1 MATIERL
8 ILDVKSKGRKLSEI
22 KVQAPTEKSQT
33 ITEVDDLLKACDSL
47 TTSPDP
53 QMYLADIDPAVL
65 NLRQATAAVNK
76 CFSDRNKPY
85 DQTSKTALKNALN
98 QFDERSIE
106 FLKAAGLVAVSER
119 LLGKNVR
126 ASIPFVAFGT
136 FIGAAV
142 FATIGAGLGDNGLA
156 CVTMSYWLGAAS
168 ILMGAVWFGDYL
180 IVQKPI
186 VAFSGTT
193 GSGSPLQYIVFGTM
207 AFLVLGFLITGLRS
221 NNLLEDLSSIPRARG
236 LITFLIAIGTISIA
250 LILAVASVI
259 MDGENEEAL
268 KERLSKGK
276 EILTVLV
283 GVLGTIVGFYFA
295 NNSDSS
301 AARMKLEILKSPGKV
316 QEGMEFEVLA
326 KATGGELPYEANV
339 NIVGAEGL
347 SASGVVDN
355 KSGLITIRSKIVAA
369 APIKDFPVTIGL
381 KDKSGRLEA
390 TTFHVE
396 VEKKQ

>member
-98 QFDERSIE
+98 Q
-106 FLKAAGLVAVSER
+106 
-119 LLGKNVR
+119 
-126 ASIPFVAFGT
+126 
-136 FIGAAV
+136 
-142 FATIGAGLGDNGLA
+142 
-156 CVTMSYWLGAAS
+156 
-168 ILMGAVWFGDYL
+168 
-180 IVQKPI
+180 
-186 VAFSGTT
+186 
-193 GSGSPLQYIVFGTM
+193 
-207 AFLVLGFLITGLRS
+207 
-221 NNLLEDLSSIPRARG
+221 
-236 LITFLIAIGTISIA
+236 
-250 LILAVASVI
+250 
-259 MDGENEEAL
+259 
-268 KERLSKGK
+268 
-276 EILTVLV
+276 TVLV

-355 KSGLITIRSKIVAA
+355 KSGLITIKSKIVAA